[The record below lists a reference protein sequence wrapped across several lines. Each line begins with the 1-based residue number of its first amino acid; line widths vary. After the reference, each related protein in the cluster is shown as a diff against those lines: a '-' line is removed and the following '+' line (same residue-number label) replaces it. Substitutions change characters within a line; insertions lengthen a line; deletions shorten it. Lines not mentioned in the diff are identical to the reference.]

1 MLVFDPYSNPDLDSE
16 DGRPCLMALCLVA
29 VAAAPR
35 DARAVRGAVAV
46 RGGAAV
52 AVAAGRDGA
61 AGTSAAVTGRAAT
74 GAAEI
79 ASGAAGNGGRVKEET
94 GPSPEIRLSHKR
106 MARLSLK
113 SQ

>member
-1 MLVFDPYSNPDLDSE
+1 
-16 DGRPCLMALCLVA
+16 MALCLVA
-29 VAAAPR
+29 VAADPR
-35 DARAVRGAVAV
+35 DARAVRG
-46 RGGAAV
+46 

-61 AGTSAAVTGRAAT
+61 AGTSAAVTGRAATGRAAT

-94 GPSPEIRLSHKR
+94 GPSPETRLGHKR
-106 MARLSLK
+106 MARLSHK